1 MWIIW
6 PDLISGVLPPPEFQ
20 EAIKGC
26 GLRANWCP
34 QDAVLHHET
43 VSVSLLTHSG
53 WNSTLES
60 LCAGLLML
68 CWWPFFAEQQTDR
81 LPAGREKGKEMRRRA
96 MEWRD
101 TTVRARATQP
111 DGHSYANLE
120 KLASG

>member
-20 EAIKGC
+20 EANKGC

-60 LCAGLLML
+60 LCAGVLML

-81 LPAGREKGKEMRRRA
+81 LP
-96 MEWRD
+96 
-101 TTVRARATQP
+101 P